1 MAGKKKAAVDNRGI
15 ERQVWELA
23 EPLAA
28 SCGGELIDVEFVR
41 EAGEWYL
48 RLFIDRQ
55 ETPVDH
61 DLCQA
66 VSELVSAALDEADP
80 ITQAYYL
87 EVSSP
92 GVERPLKRPEDFRR
106 FAGSEVVVKLYAA
119 QNGAKEFSGRLLER
133 DETGLRLATVAGEL
147 LFPLEQIARVHL
159 KADF

>member
-23 EPLAA
+23 EPRAA
-28 SCGGELIDVEFVR
+28 SCG
-41 EAGEWYL
+41 
-48 RLFIDRQ
+48 
-55 ETPVDH
+55 
-61 DLCQA
+61 C
-66 VSELVSAALDEADP
+66 ELVSAALDEADP
-80 ITQAYYL
+80 ITQAYDL

-133 DETGLRLATVAGEL
+133 DETGLRLATAAGEL